1 MTDLVD
7 RQTRSR
13 MMASIKAKD
22 TKPEKRVRKYLHATG
37 LRFRLHTRGLP
48 GSPDIVLPKFRT
60 VIFVH
65 GCYWHRHRDCRFA
78 YTPKSNVEFW
88 TAKFDEN
95 VSRDARNQRSL
106 ENLGWRV
113 LVIWECETSDSSKL
127 ESLVNEISTSYD

>member
-1 MTDLVD
+1 
-7 RQTRSR
+7 

-22 TKPEKRVRKYLHATG
+22 TKPEKRVRKYLHASG
-37 LRFRLHTRGLP
+37 LRFRLHVKGLP
-48 GSPDIVLPKFRT
+48 GSPDIVLPKYCT
-60 VIFVH
+60 AIFVH

>member
-1 MTDLVD
+1 
-7 RQTRSR
+7 

-106 ENLGWRV
+106 ENLGWRG

-127 ESLVNEISTSYD
+127 ESLVNEISTGYD